1 MVVRVGL
8 LSAAHVHAGSYAAS
22 LNALPNVEFVGV
34 WDDDAARGAAA
45 ADGWNTAFYPDLEAL
60 LSANLDAVI
69 ITAENVQHATL
80 TRAAA
85 AHKLAVMCEKP
96 LSLSVEDGEAMIS
109 ACREAGVPLM
119 TAFPCRFS
127 PVAKRLKATIESGAI
142 GKVQAIKGTNRGRN
156 PGGWF
161 NDLTKSGGG
170 AVIDHTVHVADLIHW
185 LTGDKASTV
194 FAEVDNSFHHKD
206 FDDAGTMLIR
216 YESGMF
222 ATIDCS
228 WSRPKSYPTWGDVTL
243 EIIGEKGSVYGDLF
257 AQHFRVYSEETG
269 RMDDAPWCDNIDL
282 AMLKAFVEAVETGNP
297 VPVTGEDGLA
307 AVKVAFGAYASAK
320 SGSASPAG

>member
-1 MVVRVGL
+1 M
-8 LSAAHVHAGSYAAS
+8 LSAAHVHAGSYAAC

-34 WDDDAARGAAA
+34 WDDDAARGKQAAG
-45 ADGWNTAFYPDLEAL
+45 GWNTAFHPELDAL
-60 LSANLDAVI
+60 LAAGLDAVV
-69 ITAENVQHATL
+69 ITSENVLHKPL
-80 TRAAA
+80 TIAAA
-85 AHKLAVMCEKP
+85 GRKLAVLCEKP
-96 LSLSVEDGEAMIS
+96 LATCVEDGEAMIA
-109 ACREAGVPLM
+109 ACSDAGVPLM

-127 PVAKRLKATIESGAI
+127 LVARRLKATIDSGAI

-161 NDLTKSGGG
+161 NDVSKSGGG

-185 LTGDKASTV
+185 LTGAKASTV
-194 FAEVDNSFHHKD
+194 FAEVDNSFHHAD

-216 YESGMF
+216 YDTGMF

-228 WSRPKSYPTWGDVTL
+228 WSRPKAYPTWGDVTL

-269 RMDDAPWCDNIDL
+269 RMDQAPWCDNIDL
-282 AMLKAFVEAVETGNP
+282 AMVEAFVAAVENGTP

-307 AVKVAFGAYASAK
+307 AVKVAFGAYASSK
-320 SGSASPAG
+320 SGAAAPG